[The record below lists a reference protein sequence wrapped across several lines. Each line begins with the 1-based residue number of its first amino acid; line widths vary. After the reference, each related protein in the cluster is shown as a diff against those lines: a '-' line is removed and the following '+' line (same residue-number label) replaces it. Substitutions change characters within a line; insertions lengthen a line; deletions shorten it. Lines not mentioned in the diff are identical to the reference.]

1 MALESATYI
10 SDLNAA
16 NPAATDGLAQADDH
30 FRLIKGAVKATFPNV
45 TGAIS
50 ATHTAL
56 DAAATFAGAI
66 TASVAEINVLDN
78 MSATTAQLNST
89 ALIGTLPVVGSLSRG
104 SIVAGNASSVATA
117 VTLGTSGHVLT
128 SDGSDATWAA
138 IPAVTTFLSG
148 MVQMFANAT
157 VPTGWLECNGAS
169 VSRSTYADLFA
180 AIGTTYGS
188 TNGSSFNLPDMRGR
202 FARGWDHG
210 AGVDADAAS
219 RTGGDNVGSTQA
231 DAIRNITGTHS
242 GTFGFHSHD
251 TTFAGAFYTRGTGS
265 GTMNGEYGYSGPLLG
280 FDASRQV
287 ATGSDNRPNNMA
299 FLFCIKV

>member
-128 SDGSDATWAA
+128 SDGSDAAWAA
-138 IPAVTTFLSG
+138 IPAVTSFTSG

-157 VPTGWLECNGAS
+157 VPSGWLECNGAS

-202 FARGWDHG
+202 FARAWDHG

-231 DAIRNITGTHS
+231 DAIRNITGSYNGTYGIHPTGFATTGALFNNGTVS
-242 GTFGFHSHD
+242 GI
-251 TTFAGAFYTRGTGS
+251 
-265 GTMNGEYGYSGPLLG
+265 MNGEGGAGIRLG
-280 FDASRQV
+280 FDASRVV